1 MDLWQIVSFT
11 LEVALASTA
20 VLLPP
25 GLVTA
30 WALSKSWPGKTF
42 VEALVTLPLV
52 LPPTA
57 VGLLLLLA
65 LGPVSPLGRWLRAV
79 AEWDVAFT
87 WRAVVL
93 ACAVVSFPLFVRQ
106 ARSALE
112 EVDPEI
118 LGVARTLGRGPVAC
132 FVEVHAPLAW
142 RGIVAGLVLAFTRAL
157 GEFGA
162 TIVVAGNIPG
172 QTQTLALAIFQR
184 IQTGHTGEAV
194 KLAVISTVLALAALA
209 GVEMLTR
216 RRERELAR

>member
-11 LEVALASTA
+11 LEVALVSTA
-20 VLLPP
+20 ILLPP

-79 AEWDVAFT
+79 SEWDVAFT

-132 FVEVHAPLAW
+132 FFEVHAPLAW
-142 RGIVAGLVLAFTRAL
+142 RGILAGLVLAFTRAL

-172 QTQTLALAIFQR
+172 QTQTVALALFQR

-194 KLAVISTVLALAALA
+194 KLAAISTLLAMAALAA
-209 GVEMLTR
+209 VEMLTR

>member
-20 VLLPP
+20 ILLPP

-42 VEALVTLPLV
+42 VEALVSLPLV

-79 AEWDVAFT
+79 SDWDVAFT

-132 FVEVHAPLAW
+132 FFEVHAPLAW
-142 RGIVAGLVLAFTRAL
+142 RGILAGLVLAFTRAL

-172 QTQTLALAIFQR
+172 RTQTVALALFQR

-209 GVEMLTR
+209 AVETLTR
-216 RRERELAR
+216 RRERALSR